1 MTNLYIRYEIYLY
14 KIYFSKNFSEIAMFH
29 ACNKKHR
36 SNKWCIGNNIHLS
49 IYMPKQTL
57 KSALIV
63 LIGANLNNGDISS
76 IGPVL
81 SIKFW
86 ILSNAW
92 RLRNSFDKD
101 SSQYGESVS
110 HK

>member
-1 MTNLYIRYEIYLY
+1 MKY
-14 KIYFSKNFSEIAMFH
+14 NFTKFIFQRISQKLRWFH

>member
-1 MTNLYIRYEIYLY
+1 MMHCELHSPVDLY
-14 KIYFSKNFSEIAMFH
+14 AT
-29 ACNKKHR
+29 
-36 SNKWCIGNNIHLS
+36 
-49 IYMPKQTL
+49 KQTL
-57 KSALIV
+57 KPASIV